1 MDASERG
8 TVPNPT
14 HIMGETM
21 DILVRVEESP
31 DQSAAL
37 AYVSS
42 SSSLMYASEEP
53 RDVVTLYGAPSA
65 ESLALALAAAVESRR
80 GEDHAHA
87 TRHLG
92 LWAERGA
99 IGDTAWRDNATGEL
113 ITRDLDIPLEILQ
126 STATQILSECGNLVR
141 RLVAGLSMA
150 DWPEGVQRAIRFP
163 FAPVMALAVPARGQV
178 DAMLETVREADALA
192 FDSEGD

>member
-1 MDASERG
+1 
-8 TVPNPT
+8 
-14 HIMGETM
+14 M
-21 DILVRVEESP
+21 DILVCVEESP
-31 DQSAAL
+31 DQSAVL
-37 AYVSS
+37 AHVSS
-42 SSSLMYASEEP
+42 STSPLDASEQ

-87 TRHLG
+87 IRHLG

-99 IGDTAWRDNATGEL
+99 IGDTAWRDSATGEL

-126 STATQILSECGNLVR
+126 STATQILSECGHLVR

-150 DWPEGVQRAIRFP
+150 DWPDGAERAIRFP
-163 FAPVMALAVPARGQV
+163 FTPVLALATPSGVTV
-178 DAMLETVREADALA
+178 DAMLENVREADALA
-192 FDSEGD
+192 FESEGD

>member
-1 MDASERG
+1 
-8 TVPNPT
+8 
-14 HIMGETM
+14 M
-21 DILVRVEESP
+21 DILVRIEESSN
-31 DQSAAL
+31 QSTAL
-37 AYVSS
+37 AHVSS
-42 SSSLMYASEEP
+42 SASLLHASEEP

-80 GEDHAHA
+80 GDDYAHA

-99 IGDTAWRDNATGEL
+99 VGDAAWRDTATGEMV
-113 ITRDLDIPLEILQ
+113 TRDLDIPLEILQ

-163 FAPVMALAVPARGQV
+163 FTPMLAVATPLGV
-178 DAMLETVREADALA
+178 TGDAMLETVREADALA
-192 FDSEGD
+192 FDAEGD